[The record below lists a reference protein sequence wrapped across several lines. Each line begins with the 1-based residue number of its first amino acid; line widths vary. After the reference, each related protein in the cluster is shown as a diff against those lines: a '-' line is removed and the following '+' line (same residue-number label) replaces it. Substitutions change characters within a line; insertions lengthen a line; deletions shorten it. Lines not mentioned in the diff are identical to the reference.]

1 MQRVEK
7 MIEVDA
13 PLARV
18 FDLFSDF
25 ESFPR
30 WMKNIREVRR
40 TGRRMTRWAADAPLG
55 TSVEWEAEVTSF
67 EPDRRISWRS
77 VRGDVETEGEVIFEE
92 TRRGTTMM
100 RVMLGYDPPAGR
112 LGTLVARLFGVNPAE
127 QLSEDLERFAEV
139 AEGRGR
145 RVRDGRSAPERERMR
160 EAGPAPGPAAERRE
174 YVRMQLERRRREA
187 YERETGERHRDERG
201 GYDPRFREREAR
213 ERREREE
220 PRRYREMREARDSRE
235 RDDERRSG
243 TPERKYE
250 VEHERRPAPRYAMT
264 PRERERER
272 AQRPRDDDEYSR
284 TAFRR
289 GIDRLLDE
297 PPSRDWHRWK
307 RERKSDE

>member
-1 MQRVEK
+1 MLRAEK

-13 PLARV
+13 PVERV

-40 TGRRMTRWAADAPLG
+40 TGRRMTRWSANAPLG

-67 EPDRRISWRS
+67 EPDRRIAWRS

-112 LGTLVARLFGVNPAE
+112 LGSLVARLFGVNPEE

-139 AEGRGR
+139 AERRGR
-145 RVRDGRSAPERERMR
+145 RVRGGG
-160 EAGPAPGPAAERRE
+160 GPADERRE
-174 YVRMQLERRRREA
+174 YVRMQAERRRREA
-187 YERETGERHRDERG
+187 YDRETGERHRDERG

-213 ERREREE
+213 ERRPLRGLVE
-220 PRRYREMREARDSRE
+220 
-235 RDDERRSG
+235 DDEF
-243 TPERKYE
+243 
-250 VEHERRPAPRYAMT
+250 ERRDQPRTRYAMT
-264 PRERERER
+264 PRERELER
-272 AQRPRDDDEYSR
+272 TQQRRHDNNEYSK

-297 PPSRDWHRWK
+297 PPSRDWQRW
-307 RERKSDE
+307 ERRRDER

>member
-13 PLARV
+13 PLERV

-55 TSVEWEAEVTSF
+55 TSVEWEAEVTGF

-77 VRGDVETEGEVIFEE
+77 VRGDVDTEGEVIFEE

-112 LGTLVARLFGVNPAE
+112 LGALVARLFGVNPEE

-145 RVRDGRSAPERERMR
+145 RAKDRRSTVARERSR
-160 EAGPAPGPAAERRE
+160 ELGPAAERRE
-174 YVRMQLERRRREA
+174 YVRMQMERRRREA
-187 YERETGERHRDERG
+187 YDRETGERHRDERG
-201 GYDPRFREREAR
+201 GYDPRFREREAH
-213 ERREREE
+213 ERREHDE
-220 PRRYREMREARDSRE
+220 PRRYVEVRKPIE
-235 RDDERRSG
+235 RRGGTWVGPAIGRLIEDDEFEQRDEPRM
-243 TPERKYE
+243 
-250 VEHERRPAPRYAMT
+250 RYAMT

-272 AQRPRDDDEYSR
+272 AQRLRDDDEYSR

-297 PPSRDWHRWK
+297 PPSRDWHR
-307 RERKSDE
+307 RRDEG

>member
-1 MQRVEK
+1 MHITEK
-7 MIEVDA
+7 RIEIRA
-13 PLARV
+13 PVGRV

-40 TGRRMTRWAADAPLG
+40 TGRRMTRWSADAPLG
-55 TSVEWEAEVTSF
+55 MSVEWEAETTRF
-67 EPDRRISWRS
+67 EPDRRIAWRS
-77 VRGDVETEGEVIFEE
+77 VRGDVDTEGEVVFQE

-112 LGTLVARLFGVNPAE
+112 LGALVARLFGVNPEE
-127 QLSEDLERFAEV
+127 QLSEDLERFAQV

-145 RVRDGRSAPERERMR
+145 RARDRRADNRG
-160 EAGPAPGPAAERRE
+160 GPASGPGRAPAAERRE
-174 YVRMQLERRRREA
+174 YVRMQMERRQRERLER
-187 YERETGERHRDERG
+187 DE
-201 GYDPRFREREAR
+201 PH
-213 ERREREE
+213 
-220 PRRYREMREARDSRE
+220 RYRETQDARDYRE

-243 TPERKYE
+243 MRERMYE
-250 VEHERRPAPRYAMT
+250 EEYERAPQPRQAMT
-264 PRERERER
+264 PRERELER
-272 AQRPRDDDEYSR
+272 ARREMDDEYSK

-307 RERKSDE
+307 RESNDE